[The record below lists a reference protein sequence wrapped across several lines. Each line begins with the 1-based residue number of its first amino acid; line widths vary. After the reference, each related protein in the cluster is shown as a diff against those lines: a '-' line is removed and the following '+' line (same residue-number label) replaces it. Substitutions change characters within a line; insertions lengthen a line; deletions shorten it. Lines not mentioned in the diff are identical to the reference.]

1 MVRRGG
7 MVRRVDVVLS
17 CLIQKEE
24 MHMKKILVMLLS
36 LMMVFGTYAAAQA
49 SGLIITDSADLLE
62 GSSQFPFFAETDELA
77 VNVRAEANAK
87 TEKVARF
94 ERGQQLTV
102 TAATVNDA
110 GELWYAVALEDGTEG
125 FVRSDL
131 LIEAEEKTDAANEA
145 QPGQDA
151 QEYIGNKK
159 SKKFHRPTC
168 RSLPKESNRVY
179 LSSREEA
186 VDKGYDP
193 CGNCKP

>member
-1 MVRRGG
+1 
-7 MVRRVDVVLS
+7 
-17 CLIQKEE
+17 
-24 MHMKKILVMLLS
+24 MKKILVMLLS

-49 SGLIITDSADLLE
+49 SGLTITDNADLLE

-145 QPGQDA
+145 QPEKDM

-186 VDKGYDP
+186 MDKGYDP